1 MQRQAVEVP
10 RLEPKDLFDK
20 RSRRDYARL
29 RAYNTLLTQI
39 YNRIYTTSQLSGSTA
54 SITYSVPPFILGLPK
69 LDMEDCIVYLVFQLR
84 QSGFEVRF
92 TWPTLLWISWAHHE
106 KDYLVKHNPIIQ
118 AMTPEPP
125 PKPQAPPKPVAQP
138 RKKQAQ
144 GQQQVSFA
152 PASNTVAFNSAI
164 DLINNTP
171 PPSNF
176 GLGAPDMNIGLQP
189 QLQPPPRRAADYQP
203 PNSFIENMDRPLPM
217 RPSSNVWGQKEKK
230 EGVKGDVLADL
241 WSM

>member
-20 RSRRDYARL
+20 RARRDHARL

-54 SITYSVPPFILGLPK
+54 SITYTVPPFILGLPK
-69 LDMEDCIVYLVFQLR
+69 LDMEDCIVYLVR
-84 QSGFEVRF
+84 QAGFEVRF
-92 TWPTLLWISWAHHE
+92 TWPNMLWISWAHHE
-106 KDYLVKHNPIIQ
+106 KDYLVRHNPIIQ

-125 PKPQAPPKPVAQP
+125 PKPAAAPPKPIAAP

-144 GQQQVSFA
+144 AQAQQPIA
-152 PASNTVAFNSAI
+152 TSNPTVAFNDVI
-164 DLINNTP
+164 DLINNTAP
-171 PPSNF
+171 AATF
-176 GLGAPDMNIGLQP
+176 GGGAPSMNMGLQP

-203 PNSFIENMDRPLPM
+203 PTSFVETMDRPLPM
-217 RPSSNVWGQKEKK
+217 RPSPHTWTQPKEKK